1 MFSFRLWFT
10 VQRCISLFAGEQLL
24 LEIMIAIVMGTRPEI
39 IKMSPVVRA
48 CQSKGIDFFIL
59 HTGQHYSY
67 SMDKVFFEELELPE
81 PSHNLEVGSGSHG
94 EQTGK
99 IIAGV
104 EKILLKERTSIVL
117 VQGDTNTVLGAALA
131 ASKLGIKIGHVE
143 AGLRSFDR
151 SMPEETNR
159 ILADHISDYLF
170 VPTQAAK
177 MNLANE
183 GIRKGVY
190 VTGNTIVDAVRQNL
204 VFAKRKSKML
214 EELQLEQNGFILATA
229 HRQENVDDRERLK
242 GIIEGLKSVSQKMS
256 MSVLLP
262 AHPRTQ
268 NRLKK
273 FRIDAAGISVVDP
286 IGYLDFLQLE
296 ANAALILTDSGGIQ
310 EEACILGVKCVTLRE
325 NTERPETIQVGSNVL
340 AGTDPKRILAQSNKM
355 LLSKGKWNNP
365 FGDGNAAKR
374 IIERINKE
382 GWT

>member
-1 MFSFRLWFT
+1 M
-10 VQRCISLFAGEQLL
+10 
-24 LEIMIAIVMGTRPEI
+24 
-39 IKMSPVVRA
+39 
-48 CQSKGIDFFIL
+48 
-59 HTGQHYSY
+59 
-67 SMDKVFFEELELPE
+67 FFEELELPE

-94 EQTGK
+94 EQTSK

-117 VQGDTNTVLGAALA
+117 VQGDTNTVPGAALA
-131 ASKLGIKIGHVE
+131 ASKLGIKIRQVE

-190 VTGNTIVDAVRQNL
+190 VTGNTIVDAVKQNL
-204 VFAKRKSKML
+204 VFAKRKSKKL
-214 EELQLEQNGFILATA
+214 EELRLGKSGFILATA

-242 GIIEGLKSVSQKMS
+242 GIIDGLRSVSRKMS
-256 MSVLLP
+256 MPVLLH

-268 NRLKK
+268 NRLKE
-273 FRIDAAGISVVDP
+273 FRIDTAGISVVDP

-355 LLSKGKWNNP
+355 ISSKVKWNNP

-374 IIERINKE
+374 IIERINKD
-382 GWT
+382 GWI

>member
-1 MFSFRLWFT
+1 M
-10 VQRCISLFAGEQLL
+10 G
-24 LEIMIAIVMGTRPEI
+24 IMIAIVMGTRPEI

-48 CQSKGIDFFIL
+48 CHSKGLDFFIL

-81 PSHNLEVGSGSHG
+81 PKHNLEVGSGSHG

-99 IIAGV
+99 IITGV
-104 EKILLKERTSIVL
+104 QKILLKERASITL

-151 SMPEETNR
+151 TMPEETNR

-170 VPTQAAK
+170 APTKAAK
-177 MNLANE
+177 QNLANE

-190 VTGNTIVDAVRQNL
+190 VTGNTIVDAVNQNL
-204 VFAKRKSKML
+204 VFAERKSKLLGEMGL
-214 EELQLEQNGFILATA
+214 AKKGYILATA
-229 HRQENVDDRERLK
+229 HRQENVDNAARLK
-242 GIIEGLKSVSQKMS
+242 GIIEGLKTVGKKMS
-256 MSVLLP
+256 MPVLLP

-268 NRLKK
+268 HRLKE
-273 FRIDAAGISVVDP
+273 FGIDISGISVVDP
-286 IGYLDFLQLE
+286 IGYLDFLKIE

-325 NTERPETIQVGSNVL
+325 NTERPETIQVGSNAL

-355 LLSKGKWNNP
+355 LKSKGKWKNP
-365 FGDGNAAKR
+365 FGDGHAAKR
-374 IIERINKE
+374 IVERISKDR
-382 GWT
+382 

>member
-1 MFSFRLWFT
+1 
-10 VQRCISLFAGEQLL
+10 
-24 LEIMIAIVMGTRPEI
+24 MIAIVMGTRPEI

-48 CQSKGIDFFIL
+48 CQSKGLDFFIL

-67 SMDKVFFEELELPE
+67 SMDKVFFKELELPE
-81 PSHNLEVGSGSHG
+81 PKHNLEVGSGPHG

-104 EKILLKERTSIVL
+104 EKILLKEKASIVL
-117 VQGDTNTVLGAALA
+117 VQGDTNTALGAALA
-131 ASKLGIKIGHVE
+131 ASKIGIKIGHVE

-170 VPTQAAK
+170 VPTKAAK
-177 MNLANE
+177 ENLANE
-183 GIRKGVY
+183 GIHKGVFI
-190 VTGNTIVDAVRQNL
+190 TGNTIVDAVNQNL
-204 VFAKRKSKML
+204 VFAVRKSNLPRKLRL
-214 EELQLEQNGFILATA
+214 EKRTFILATT
-229 HRQENVDDRERLK
+229 HRQENVDNPERLK
-242 GIIEGLKSVSQKMS
+242 GIIEGLRSVGQELS
-256 MSVLLP
+256 MSIILP

-268 NRLKK
+268 NRLKE
-273 FRIDAAGISVVDP
+273 FGINVNGITITDP

-296 ANAALILTDSGGIQ
+296 ANATLILTDSGGIQ

-340 AGTDPKRILAQSNKM
+340 AGTDPKRILAQSSKM
-355 LLSKGKWNNP
+355 IGSKGKWKNP

-374 IIERINKE
+374 IVERICKDK
-382 GWT
+382 